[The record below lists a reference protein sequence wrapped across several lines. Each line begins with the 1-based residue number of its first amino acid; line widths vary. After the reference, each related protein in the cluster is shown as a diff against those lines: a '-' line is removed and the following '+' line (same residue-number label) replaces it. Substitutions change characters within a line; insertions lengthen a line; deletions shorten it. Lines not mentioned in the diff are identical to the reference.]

1 MQTRPTEPPLR
12 TALERFTRAEVL
24 RMAGITPRQMARWER
39 LRLVEPRASEAEAR
53 VYSFEDLVGLR
64 TIKQAAREGVPASR
78 LGAAVEAIRRQ
89 AGGARVSLAHLR
101 IVPGRSSAVSLA
113 GARKAPA
120 ELTEPIGPSEP
131 IRPSQRDGA
140 GGTRV
145 ASASGRSA
153 SGRTGAARLALEYDG
168 KMIEPL
174 SGQLVFRFEPAASNL
189 RMMKERT
196 VEDWLA
202 VAAQSEG
209 DAARRPQAIEAY
221 LRVVEAAPHLVEAHI
236 NLGTLFYEQG
246 ELEDARDRFQIAVTL
261 GPENALAHFNLGSV
275 LDELKEFSE
284 ASEHLEEAV
293 RLKPDYADAHYNL
306 ARVYE
311 ELGAFIEARPHWH
324 RYLDLDPDSSWAEYA
339 RQRLA
344 ASSSQPEAAGKQE

>member
-1 MQTRPTEPPLR
+1 MQISPTEPPPR

-39 LRLVEPRASEAEAR
+39 LRLVEPRPSASGPEAR

-64 TIKQAAREGVPASR
+64 TIKQAASEGVPASR

-89 AGGARVSLAHLR
+89 AGGAPVSLAQLR
-101 IVPGRSSAVSLA
+101 IVSDRPSLLGPGDEREAQIQPMAPSGSM
-113 GARKAPA
+113 APA
-120 ELTEPIGPSEP
+120 RQL
-131 IRPSQRDGA
+131 RA
-140 GGTRV
+140 GGPR
-145 ASASGRSA
+145 SLGRASGRP
-153 SGRTGAARLALEYDG
+153 GAAKLALEYDG
-168 KMIEPL
+168 KMIEAL

-189 RMMKERT
+189 RVMKERS

-202 VAAQSEG
+202 VAAQAEG

-246 ELEDARDRFQIAVTL
+246 ELEEARDRFQIAVTL
-261 GPENALAHFNLGSV
+261 SPGNALAHFNLGSV
-275 LDELKEFSE
+275 LDELKEFGE
-284 ASEHLEEAV
+284 ASHHLEEAV

-311 ELGAFIEARPHWH
+311 ELGSSIKARPHWV
-324 RYLDLDPDSSWAEYA
+324 RYLELDPDSSWAEYA
-339 RQRLA
+339 RQRLTA
-344 ASSSQPEAAGKQE
+344 NGT

>member
-275 LDELKEFSE
+275 LDETGHVD
-284 ASEHLEEAV
+284 AARQHLRQAV
-293 RLKPDYADAHYNL
+293 RLNPIYPDAHYNL
-306 ARVYE
+306 AFVCEKLKAY
-311 ELGAFIEARPHWH
+311 AEAKQHWQAYV
-324 RYLDLDPDSSWAEYA
+324 RLEPTGPWASYA
-339 RQRLA
+339 RQRCT
-344 ASSSQPEAAGKQE
+344 SSKATKSAGTT